1 MSQPDI
7 RSIIIKSAQ
16 QCKTQEDGW
25 FYLSDFGG
33 VLRSEFNFN
42 FKSIGHLKL
51 SHFLG
56 DYADLLELKQDDSS
70 EFTVA
75 MGRLIEESSQVKK
88 NGVAT
93 KPKLQV
99 KSNSKRI
106 SSPKD
111 ALFEWAWLGDLK
123 KTLNKL
129 GELALSEQWF
139 YGDKPEREID
149 KYPILYNY
157 LFYTFYRL
165 TKEKNKILTT
175 EEFATFNTGLVNKY
189 YEPIFALF
197 RKSKSRTQE
206 WELSDFCIEGQDWAG
221 KTLVRQFP
229 KMPEQANYFSNT
241 ADMLYNISVGEP
253 KLDYQH
259 IIVDNTIRLPLNFL
273 ENNLPQNF
281 VPEDITKMDYQSKC
295 SYFKRFGKALEED
308 TRAFRAIKD
317 RLDAALRLAIKRV
330 KWNYKTAIPMYFPTR
345 NIMSLLLPLALIDDN
360 KVDISLVTEQTE
372 SGSYLGHT
380 ILPLDWAYS
389 NARLVCRP
397 DSDWLI
403 AQKILQNDVE
413 DE

>member
-16 QCKTQEDGW
+16 QCKTQEEGW
-25 FYLSDFGG
+25 FYLSDFGSF
-33 VLRSEFNFN
+33 LSQAFD
-42 FKSIGHLKL
+42 FKSTGYYLNL

-56 DYADLLELKQDDSS
+56 DYPDLLELKQDESS
-70 EFTVA
+70 EVPVT
-75 MGRLIEESSQVKK
+75 MGRLIEESSQVIKH
-88 NGVAT
+88 GI
-93 KPKLQV
+93 PPIKLKV
-99 KSNSKRI
+99 KQNSRRI
-106 SSPKD
+106 SIAKN
-111 ALFEWAWLGDLK
+111 ALFEWAWLGDLS

-129 GELALSEQWF
+129 RELALEEQWF
-139 YGDKPEREID
+139 YGDKPD
-149 KYPILYNY
+149 GKYPILYNY

-165 TKEKNKILTT
+165 TKEENKILTT
-175 EEFATFNTGLVNKY
+175 EEFATFNTGLVDKY

-197 RKSKSRTQE
+197 KKSKTMRQQ
-206 WELSDFCIEGQDWAG
+206 WELSDFCIAGQDWAG
-221 KTLVRQFP
+221 KTLVRQFI

-259 IIVDNTIRLPLNFL
+259 IIVDHTIRLPLNFL
-273 ENNLPQNF
+273 EKNLPENF
-281 VPEDITKMDYQSKC
+281 VVEDITKMDYQSKC

-345 NIMSLLLPLALIDDN
+345 NIMSLLLPLALIDDS

-397 DSDWLI
+397 DSDWLM
-403 AQKILQNDVE
+403 AQKILQNDAE
-413 DE
+413 DD

>member
-1 MSQPDI
+1 MSQEDI
-7 RSIIIKSAQ
+7 RNIIIQAAQ
-16 QCKTQEDGW
+16 KCQTKDGW
-25 FYLSDFGG
+25 FYLSDFGSL
-33 VLRSEFNFN
+33 LRDEFD
-42 FKSIGHLKL
+42 FKSTGYFKL

-56 DYADLLELKQDDSS
+56 DYADLLELKHDDSS
-70 EFTVA
+70 EVPVA
-75 MGRLIEESSQVKK
+75 MGRLIEESPQLKK
-88 NGVAT
+88 NGMAT
-93 KPKLQV
+93 KPKPQV
-99 KSNSKRI
+99 KLKNKQN
-106 SSPKD
+106 SSPKA
-111 ALFEWAWLGDLK
+111 ALFEWAWLGDMK

-129 GELALSEQWF
+129 GELALYEQWF
-139 YGDKPEREID
+139 YGDKPEFERD
-149 KYPILYNY
+149 KYRILDNY

-165 TKEKNKILTT
+165 TQEKDKIITT
-175 EEFATFNTGLVNKY
+175 EEFATFNTGLVDKY

-197 RKSKSRTQE
+197 KKSKSRRQE
-206 WELSDFCIEGQDWAG
+206 WEFSDFCIEGQDWAG
-221 KTLVRQFP
+221 KTLVRQFT

-241 ADMLYNISVGEP
+241 ADMLYNISAGEP

-273 ENNLPQNF
+273 EQNLPQNF
-281 VPEDITKMDYQSKC
+281 SLEDITKMDYQSKY

-360 KVDISLVTEQTE
+360 KVDVSLVTEQTE

-403 AQKILQNDVE
+403 AQNIVQDDGE
-413 DE
+413 DD

>member
-25 FYLSDFGG
+25 FYLSDFGD
-33 VLRSEFNFN
+33 VLSQAFD
-42 FKSIGHLKL
+42 FKSTGYLKL

-56 DYADLLELKQDDSS
+56 DYPDLLELKQDESS
-70 EFTVA
+70 EVPVT
-75 MGRLIEESSQVKK
+75 MGRLIEESSQVIK
-88 NGVAT
+88 NGIPAI
-93 KPKLQV
+93 KLKV
-99 KSNSKRI
+99 KQNSRRI
-106 SSPKD
+106 SIAKN
-111 ALFEWAWLGDLK
+111 ALFEWAWLGDLS

-129 GELALSEQWF
+129 RELALEEQWF
-139 YGDKPEREID
+139 YGDKPD
-149 KYPILYNY
+149 GKYPILYNY

-165 TKEKNKILTT
+165 TKEENKILTT
-175 EEFATFNTGLVNKY
+175 EEFATFNTGLVDKY

-197 RKSKSRTQE
+197 KKSKTMRQQ
-206 WELSDFCIEGQDWAG
+206 WELSDFCIAGQDWAG
-221 KTLVRQFP
+221 KTLVRQFI

-259 IIVDNTIRLPLNFL
+259 IIVDHTIRLPLNFL
-273 ENNLPQNF
+273 EKNLPENF
-281 VPEDITKMDYQSKC
+281 VVEDITKMDYQSKC

-345 NIMSLLLPLALIDDN
+345 NIMSLLLPLALIDDS

-397 DSDWLI
+397 DSDWLM
-403 AQKILQNDVE
+403 AQKILQNDAE
-413 DE
+413 DD